1 MKSIKEYDVKRNNL
15 IVSIGND
22 YEMLAFWECKEF
34 VPLERLNSGDRLI
47 VVLSGFNN
55 VHDMLEDVRNTIIK
69 KRKSLDKLENKI
81 LKLKKE
87 EF

>member
-1 MKSIKEYDVKRNNL
+1 MKGVKDYIVKRNNL

-22 YEMLAFWECKEF
+22 YEMLAFWEYKEF

-47 VVLSGFNN
+47 VVLSGFNS
-55 VHDMLEDVRNTIIK
+55 VHDMLEDVRNTIVR
-69 KRKSLDKLENKI
+69 KRKSLVRLDNKI

>member
-1 MKSIKEYDVKRNNL
+1 MKSIKEYDVKRTNL

-22 YEMLAFWECKEF
+22 YEMLQFWEYKEA
-34 VPLERLNSGDRLI
+34 VPLDRLNSGDRLV
-47 VVLSGFNN
+47 VVLSGFNS

-87 EF
+87 DF

>member
-1 MKSIKEYDVKRNNL
+1 MKGVKDYIVKRANL

-22 YEMLAFWECKEF
+22 YEMLQFWEYKES
-34 VPLERLNSGDRLI
+34 VPLDRLNSGDRLV
-47 VVLSGFNN
+47 VVLSGFNS

-69 KRKSLDKLENKI
+69 KRKSLVRLDNKI